1 MPHGA
6 SAGAARGL
14 RGLLGGGGK
23 VTSTGGRRWAAECG
37 VEEEVA
43 GWRLR
48 RNGFARIETGAG
60 IARLCMGPSEAL
72 YYSNAEIS
80 DGGFGELP
88 HRGGV
93 LELKV
98 RLTGLHSGS
107 AGWGFWNYSMRV
119 DRSNPVWFIYLN
131 APGPYPLK
139 GLFAQ
144 SGRYFAPIVLF
155 QPVTLPWLLG
165 RLLPPLAPIRI
176 VARSPSRPGLDLASP
191 HVYRVEWRSNRAVF
205 MIDGEEVAVLPA
217 EQTPARVD
225 IWIDNAVF
233 LPRRGDP
240 GMVYRHVTLENTEET
255 CLEVLGV

>member
-1 MPHGA
+1 VA
-6 SAGAARGL
+6 AAGGQVWR
-14 RGLLGGGGK
+14 
-23 VTSTGGRRWAAECG
+23 AECG
-37 VEEEVA
+37 VEEEIG

-48 RNGFARIETGAG
+48 RNGYARIETGSG
-60 IARLCMGPSEAL
+60 VARLCMGPTEAL

-93 LELKV
+93 LELRV
-98 RLTGLHSGS
+98 RLTRLHSGS

-139 GLFAQ
+139 GFFAQ
-144 SGRYFAPIVLF
+144 SGHYFAPIVLYS
-155 QPVTLPWLLG
+155 PVTSLWLLS
-165 RLLPPLAPIRI
+165 RVLPFAAPVRVVTRRPL
-176 VARSPSRPGLDLASP
+176 RPGLDLTVP
-191 HVYRVEWRSNRAVF
+191 HVYRIEWRKGRAVF
-205 MIDGEEVAVLPA
+205 MVDGERVAELPA

-233 LPRRGDP
+233 TPRRRDP
-240 GMVYRHVTLENTEET
+240 GMVYRHVTLENDTEA